1 MEIYVHIPF
10 CVRKCAYCSFVSFP
24 SSRRTM
30 EAYVAALLKEAKG
43 RACEIPEP
51 VETLFIGGGTPSL
64 LPSESFCALIA
75 GLKEIFH
82 FEKLREFTV
91 EANPGT
97 LTEPFLEALC
107 ASGVTRV
114 SLGMQSAQEDLLR
127 RLGRIHTFA
136 EVQASVSLLRSF
148 GITNCNL
155 DLMFGIPF
163 QTLPDWQDTLSA
175 ALSLSPKHISAYG
188 LIPEEGTPLFAYLS
202 SGEWQLP
209 PPEKEREMYDLALET
224 LSAHGFEQYEI
235 SNFALPGFACLH
247 NIGYWDQIPYLGLGL
262 SAASM
267 RIIKHSAEGMECLR
281 RTNPSNMKDYLEM
294 VNTGDLS
301 RAELETVSPAE
312 ARFETLMLALRMTRG
327 VSEERFLAL
336 HGVSLDAC
344 FGEKLRSLESRG
356 LLIHEKGAWRLSR
369 RGMDIQNSIL
379 VELM

>member
-1 MEIYVHIPF
+1 
-10 CVRKCAYCSFVSFP
+10 
-24 SSRRTM
+24 
-30 EAYVAALLKEAKG
+30 
-43 RACEIPEP
+43 
-51 VETLFIGGGTPSL
+51 
-64 LPSESFCALIA
+64 
-75 GLKEIFH
+75 
-82 FEKLREFTV
+82 
-91 EANPGT
+91 
-97 LTEPFLEALC
+97 
-107 ASGVTRV
+107 
-114 SLGMQSAQEDLLR
+114 
-127 RLGRIHTFA
+127 
-136 EVQASVSLLRSF
+136 
-148 GITNCNL
+148 
-155 DLMFGIPF
+155 
-163 QTLPDWQDTLSA
+163 
-175 ALSLSPKHISAYG
+175 
-188 LIPEEGTPLFAYLS
+188 
-202 SGEWQLP
+202 
-209 PPEKEREMYDLALET
+209 MYDLALET

-281 RTNPSNMKDYLEM
+281 RTNPSNMKDYLEI

-301 RAELETVSPAE
+301 GAELETVSPAE

-336 HGVSLDAC
+336 HGVSIDSC